1 MYIFNFANIFIYSLL
16 MGRSLCRLFSNTNYP
31 IEKEKRVYQI
41 KELLFFRYGNKT
53 ETHGLF

>member
-16 MGRSLCRLFSNTNYP
+16 MGRSLCRLFPNTNYP

-41 KELLFFRYGNKT
+41 KELLFFRYEN
-53 ETHGLF
+53 